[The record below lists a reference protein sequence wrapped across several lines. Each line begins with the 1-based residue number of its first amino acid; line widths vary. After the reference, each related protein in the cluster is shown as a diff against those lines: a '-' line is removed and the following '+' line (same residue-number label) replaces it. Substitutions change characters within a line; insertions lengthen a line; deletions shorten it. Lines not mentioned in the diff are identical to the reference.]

1 MYLIYLGIFE
11 LLYGISKI
19 SVALILYF
27 LPYKYIQEIPFVR
40 NFFPKESDKTL
51 AGKMYEYVLIIV
63 GIYSIISAL
72 IIFEMIPNIFIHR
85 ELFGFVLLIVLGIFL
100 TIFYYLV
107 LYTNLPISKNNDNR
121 KYYLILG
128 LIGGIIMISI
138 PIIIAIIYYSIPV
151 LKKLDPVVKS
161 SILLV
166 TFIIVSSSI
175 EYVYIFL
182 KDNIHIY
189 TSSYIP
195 AENPGFPHLS

>member
-100 TIFYYLV
+100 IIFYYLV

-128 LIGGIIMISI
+128 LIGGIIMISV
-138 PIIIAIIYYSIPV
+138 PILIAIIYYSIPIFN
-151 LKKLDPVVKS
+151 KLNAITKS

-166 TFIIVSSSI
+166 TFIVISSLV
-175 EYVYIFL
+175 EYLYTFF
-182 KDNIHIY
+182 KNNIHIF
-189 TSSYIP
+189 TSMYIP
-195 AENPGFPHLS
+195 AEKPGFPQLS